1 MVRAILFLGLSRRG
15 QAMREKNDKIVA
27 KISPAMKRQVFAIA
41 EQRGETAAT
50 ILREM
55 IRASLENLEKTA

>member
-1 MVRAILFLGLSRRG
+1 
-15 QAMREKNDKIVA
+15 MREKNDKIVA

-55 IRASLENLEKTA
+55 IRASLENLEKSA

>member
-1 MVRAILFLGLSRRG
+1 MCAILFSGLNRRG

-41 EQRGETAAT
+41 EKRGETAAT

>member
-1 MVRAILFLGLSRRG
+1 MACAILFLAKKKRG
-15 QAMREKNDKIVA
+15 QVMREKNDKIVA